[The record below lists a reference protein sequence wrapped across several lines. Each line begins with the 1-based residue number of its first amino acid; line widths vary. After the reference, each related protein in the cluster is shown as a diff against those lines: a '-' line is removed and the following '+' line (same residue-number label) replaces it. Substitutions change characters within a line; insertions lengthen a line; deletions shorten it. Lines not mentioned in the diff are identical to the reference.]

1 MVVKHKKELTTKPLT
16 KVKYVPKR
24 EDVVALNLRNM
35 SRGLRDLFH
44 KHCSRKGIS
53 MSDRIMQ
60 LMKMDIRG
68 KKIGSEFD
76 PLEVDRRLFDINTT
90 RAVIRLKRKD
100 EDEE

>member
-1 MVVKHKKELTTKPLT
+1 
-16 KVKYVPKR
+16 
-24 EDVVALNLRNM
+24 
-35 SRGLRDLFH
+35 
-44 KHCSRKGIS
+44 
-53 MSDRIMQ
+53 
-60 LMKMDIRG
+60 MKMDIRG